1 MTSRAPTIPPSVTP
15 ADGGGTAPISAPWVH
30 WSHIHRYV
38 NTAWDPEHSPHHSVI
53 GLTGSGKSYL
63 AINGILR
70 PMCRHDRV
78 LLIDSKGDD
87 KLVSSQGRPV
97 RQIENRPWY
106 TNIGKK
112 PKAYDHWQR
121 LVVYGN
127 RHTERAKAQA
137 QVAKALERVYNEG
150 DWVVFFDEEI
160 DMTTTAP
167 GLGLGAYT
175 DELRRMGRS
184 RGISVI
190 GATQS
195 PVQVR
200 RSFYDQ
206 ASFAWIGRIRDRD
219 RQKRLLEIGG
229 MTKDELPFISELKRQ
244 QWLLAADNGE
254 YFARSKVVSRKGVQ

>member
-1 MTSRAPTIPPSVTP
+1 
-15 ADGGGTAPISAPWVH
+15 
-30 WSHIHRYV
+30 
-38 NTAWDPEHSPHHSVI
+38 
-53 GLTGSGKSYL
+53 
-63 AINGILR
+63 
-70 PMCRHDRV
+70 MCSNDRV

-87 KLVSSQGRPV
+87 KLVSAQGRPV
-97 RQIENRPWY
+97 TQIENRPWY
-106 TNIGKK
+106 QNIGKK
-112 PKAYDHWQR
+112 PKPFDHWQR
-121 LVVYGN
+121 LVVHGN
-127 RHTERAKAQA
+127 RHRERGKAQA
-137 QVAKALERVYNEG
+137 QVARALERVYNEG

-160 DMTTTAP
+160 DITSAAP

-184 RGISVI
+184 RSISVL
-190 GATQS
+190 GLTQS

-229 MTKDELPFISELKRQ
+229 MTKDELPFIASLQRQ

-254 YFARSKVVSRKGVQ
+254 FFARSKVVARRGSKAA